1 MLPIFETVK
10 HYTIVIEP
18 TLDLRRLMFVASEHD
33 RLYMLP
39 HAIVILTLEICLRY
53 FEFQKLSWSESR
65 QMAGNSTR
73 RPKLGLTLLGIL
85 AASAAGY
92 GVWYELAGSVKPVAA
107 QDASTQAA
115 TRIPVTSFEVKKT
128 DFPVHVYGLGVV
140 SPFKT
145 VTVKSRVDGQITKVF
160 FKQGQMVKEGDP
172 LLEIDQRPYTAALE
186 QAVAKK
192 AQDEANLKNDQ
203 LNLQRFEQLMT
214 QKFET
219 EQNLDT
225 QKALVDQMTAQV
237 KGDQAA
243 IDNAQT
249 NLGYTSIKAPIS
261 GRTGFRLVDP
271 GNIVHAADTT
281 GIVTIA
287 QLQPIA
293 VVFTE
298 PEEQLQAIAKA
309 YDSGVVPV
317 EALTSDG
324 TKTLS
329 QGRLA
334 IMDNSVSQATGT
346 ISLKARF
353 DNQDNALWPGLS
365 VNTRMLIDTLKQ
377 VIVVPQDGV
386 QHGPSGLFA
395 YVIGNNGK
403 VGVRPIKVSQSGDNS
418 AVIAEGLNVG
428 DRIVV
433 AGQSRLSDGAL
444 VEEKPQA
451 AANAPTTEASATPAQ
466 ANPSQV
472 KTGSAD

>member
-1 MLPIFETVK
+1 MV
-10 HYTIVIEP
+10 
-18 TLDLRRLMFVASEHD
+18 DN
-33 RLYMLP
+33 
-39 HAIVILTLEICLRY
+39 LT
-53 FEFQKLSWSESR
+53 K
-65 QMAGNSTR
+65 
-73 RPKLGLTLLGIL
+73 RPKLGLTLFGIL
-85 AASAAGY
+85 AVGVVGY
-92 GVWYELAGSVKPVAA
+92 GVWYELVGGVKPVAA
-107 QDASTQAA
+107 SAQGASTQAA
-115 TRIPVTSFEVKKT
+115 TKIPVTSFEVKKK

-203 LNLQRFEQLMT
+203 LNLQRFQQLMV

-225 QKALVDQMTAQV
+225 QQALVDQMTAQI

-249 NLGYTSIKAPIS
+249 NLDYTSIKAPIS
-261 GRTGFRLVDP
+261 GRMGFRLVDP

-293 VVFTE
+293 VQFTE
-298 PEEQLQAIAKA
+298 PEEQVQSIAKA
-309 YDSGVVPV
+309 YEAGDVPV

-324 TKTLS
+324 TRTLS
-329 QGRLA
+329 QGKLV

-353 DNQDNALWPGLS
+353 DNKDNALWPGLS
-365 VNTRMLIDTLKQ
+365 VNTRMLIDTRKQ

-395 YVIGNNGK
+395 YVIGDNGK
-403 VGVRPIKVSQSGDNS
+403 VSVRPIKVSESGDAN
-418 AVIAEGLNVG
+418 AVVAEGLNVG
-428 DRIVV
+428 DKIVV
-433 AGQSRLSDGAL
+433 AGQSRLFDGAL
-444 VEEKPQA
+444 VDERPSA
-451 AANAPTTEASATPAQ
+451 APNPPVTSASATASQ
-466 ANPSQV
+466 A
-472 KTGSAD
+472 KTGPVD

>member
-1 MLPIFETVK
+1 M
-10 HYTIVIEP
+10 
-18 TLDLRRLMFVASEHD
+18 
-33 RLYMLP
+33 
-39 HAIVILTLEICLRY
+39 
-53 FEFQKLSWSESR
+53 
-65 QMAGNSTR
+65 ST
-73 RPKLGLTLLGIL
+73 RPKLSVALFGIL
-85 AASAAGY
+85 AIAAVAY
-92 GVWYELAGSVKPVAA
+92 GVWYELLGGVEPAAAAA
-107 QDASTQAA
+107 QSAASQAA
-115 TRIPVTSFEVKKT
+115 AKIPVSSFVVKKA
-128 DFPVHVYGLGVV
+128 DFPVRAYGLGVV

-172 LLEIDQRPYTAALE
+172 LLEIDQRPFTAALE

-192 AQDEANLKNDQ
+192 AQDEANLRNDR
-203 LNLQRFEQLMT
+203 LNLERF
-214 QKFET
+214 QKLAKQQFET
-219 EQNLDT
+219 QQNLDT
-225 QKALVDQMTAQV
+225 QQALVDQMTAQV

-293 VVFTE
+293 VQFTE
-298 PEEQLQAIAKA
+298 PEEQLQAIDKA
-309 YDSGVVPV
+309 FDAGEVPV

-324 TKTLS
+324 TRTLS
-329 QGRLA
+329 QGRLVV
-334 IMDNSVSQATGT
+334 MDNSVNQATGT

-353 DNQDNALWPGLS
+353 DNKDNALWPGLS
-365 VNTRMLIDTLKQ
+365 VTTRMLIDTRKD
-377 VIVVPQDGV
+377 VVVVPQDGV

-395 YVIGNNGK
+395 YVIGDNGK
-403 VGVRPIKVSQSGDNS
+403 VSARPIKVSQSGDAN
-418 AVIAEGLNVG
+418 AVVSEGLNVG

-433 AGQSRLSDGAL
+433 AGQSRLFDGAL
-444 VEEKPQA
+444 VEEAPA
-451 AANAPTTEASATPAQ
+451 AASIAPTTNASTEVAQ
-466 ANPSQV
+466 VKSGTTSGT

>member
-1 MLPIFETVK
+1 
-10 HYTIVIEP
+10 
-18 TLDLRRLMFVASEHD
+18 
-33 RLYMLP
+33 
-39 HAIVILTLEICLRY
+39 
-53 FEFQKLSWSESR
+53 
-65 QMAGNSTR
+65 MAGELRKRSTF
-73 RPKLGLTLLGIL
+73 KATLFGIL
-85 AASAAGY
+85 ATGAVGY
-92 GVWYELAGSVKPVAA
+92 GAWYELAGVKPVAA
-107 QDASTQAA
+107 SAQGASTQAA
-115 TRIPVTSFEVKKT
+115 TKIPVTSFEVKKT
-128 DFPVHVYGLGVV
+128 DFPVHLYGLGVV

-145 VTVKSRVDGQITKVF
+145 VTVKSRVDGQIIKVS

-203 LNLQRFEQLMT
+203 LNLQRFQQLMK
-214 QKFET
+214 QQFET
-219 EQNLDT
+219 AQNLDT
-225 QKALVDQMTAQV
+225 QQALVDQMTAQV

-298 PEEQLQAIAKA
+298 PEEQLQSIAKA
-309 YDSGVVPV
+309 YNAGDVPV

-329 QGRLA
+329 QGKLA
-334 IMDNSVSQATGT
+334 IMDNSVSQVTGT

-353 DNQDNALWPGLS
+353 DNKDNALWPGLS
-365 VNTRMLIDTLKQ
+365 VNTRMLIETLKQ

-395 YVIGNNGK
+395 YVIGDNGK
-403 VGVRPIKVSQSGDNS
+403 VAAKPIKVSENGDS
-418 AVIAEGLNVG
+418 KAVVSEGLNVG
-428 DRIVV
+428 DKIVI
-433 AGQSRLSDGAL
+433 AGQSRLFDGAT
-444 VEEKPQA
+444 VEEKPA
-451 AANAPTTEASATPAQ
+451 ASPIASASTTA
-466 ANPSQV
+466 SQP

>member
-1 MLPIFETVK
+1 M
-10 HYTIVIEP
+10 
-18 TLDLRRLMFVASEHD
+18 
-33 RLYMLP
+33 
-39 HAIVILTLEICLRY
+39 
-53 FEFQKLSWSESR
+53 
-65 QMAGNSTR
+65 TR
-73 RPKLGLTLLGIL
+73 RPKLGVALFGIL
-85 AASAAGY
+85 AIAAVAFGL
-92 GVWYELAGSVKPVAA
+92 WYELIGGVKPVEAAA
-107 QDASTQAA
+107 QSASSQAA
-115 TRIPVTSFEVKKT
+115 AKIPVTSFVVKKA
-128 DFPVHVYGLGVV
+128 DFPVHTYGLGVV

-172 LLEIDQRPYTAALE
+172 LLEIDQRPFTAALE

-203 LNLQRFEQLMT
+203 LNLERF
-214 QKFET
+214 QKLAKQQFET
-219 EQNLDT
+219 QQNLDA
-225 QKALVDQMTAQV
+225 QQALVDQMTAQV

-293 VVFTE
+293 VQYTE
-298 PEEQLQAIAKA
+298 PEEQLQAIDKA
-309 YDSGVVPV
+309 YDSGEVPV

-329 QGRLA
+329 RGRLA

-353 DNQDNALWPGLS
+353 DNKDNALWPGLS
-365 VNTRMLIDTLKQ
+365 VTTRMLIDTRKD

-386 QHGPSGLFA
+386 QHGPAGLFA
-395 YVIGNNGK
+395 YVIGANGK
-403 VGVRPIKVSQSGDNS
+403 VSAKPIKVSQSGDAN
-418 AVIAEGLNVG
+418 AVVSEGLNVG
-428 DRIVV
+428 DKIVV
-433 AGQSRLSDGAL
+433 AGQSRLFDGAL
-444 VEEKPQA
+444 VDDKPQVA
-451 AANAPTTEASATPAQ
+451 AAAPPTTTSASQIGPA
-466 ANPSQV
+466 
-472 KTGSAD
+472 D

>member
-1 MLPIFETVK
+1 
-10 HYTIVIEP
+10 
-18 TLDLRRLMFVASEHD
+18 
-33 RLYMLP
+33 
-39 HAIVILTLEICLRY
+39 
-53 FEFQKLSWSESR
+53 
-65 QMAGNSTR
+65 MAGKTR
-73 RPKLGLTLLGIL
+73 RPTLGLTLFGIL
-85 AASAAGY
+85 AIAAVGY
-92 GVWYELAGSVKPVAA
+92 GVWYELVGGVVPVAA
-107 QDASTQAA
+107 SAQSASSQAVA
-115 TRIPVTSFEVKKT
+115 KIPVTSFEVKKT
-128 DFPVHVYGLGVV
+128 DFPVHAYGLGVV

-203 LNLQRFEQLMT
+203 LNLRRYQTLALQQFQT
-214 QKFET
+214 Q
-219 EQNLDT
+219 QSLDT
-225 QKALVDQMTAQV
+225 QQALVDQMTAQV

-293 VVFTE
+293 VQFTE
-298 PEEQLQAIAKA
+298 PEEQLQSIAKA
-309 YDSGVVPV
+309 SEAGKVPV

-324 TKTLS
+324 TRTLS
-329 QGRLA
+329 QGTLA

-365 VNTRMLIDTLKQ
+365 VNTRMLIDTRKQ

-395 YVIGNNGK
+395 YVIGDNGK
-403 VGVRPIKVSQSGDNS
+403 VSVRPIKVSQSGDAN
-418 AVIAEGLNVG
+418 AVIAEGLSVG
-428 DRIVV
+428 EKIVV
-433 AGQSRLSDGAL
+433 AGQSRLFDGAL
-444 VEEKPQA
+444 VVDKPLA
-451 AANAPTTEASATPAQ
+451 APNASTTDGVATASRA
-466 ANPSQV
+466 
-472 KTGSAD
+472 G

>member
-1 MLPIFETVK
+1 
-10 HYTIVIEP
+10 
-18 TLDLRRLMFVASEHD
+18 
-33 RLYMLP
+33 
-39 HAIVILTLEICLRY
+39 
-53 FEFQKLSWSESR
+53 
-65 QMAGNSTR
+65 MAGNPRR
-73 RPKLGLTLLGIL
+73 RPTLSLTLCGII
-85 AASAAGY
+85 AVGAVSY
-92 GVWYELAGSVKPVAA
+92 GVWYELVGGVEPVAA
-107 QDASTQAA
+107 SAQSASKQSVAKV
-115 TRIPVTSFEVKKT
+115 PVTSFEVKKT

-145 VTVKSRVDGQITKVF
+145 VTVKSRVDGQITKIF

-172 LLEIDQRPYTAALE
+172 LLEIDQRPFTAALE
-186 QAVAKK
+186 QATAKK

-203 LNLQRFEQLMT
+203 LNLQRFQQLAK
-214 QKFET
+214 QQFET
-219 EQNLDT
+219 AQNLDT
-225 QKALVDQMTAQV
+225 QQALVDQMTAQV

-243 IDNAQT
+243 VDNAQT

-309 YDSGVVPV
+309 YEAGEVPV

-324 TKTLS
+324 TRTLS
-329 QGRLA
+329 QGKLA

-353 DNQDNALWPGLS
+353 ENKDNALWPGLS

-395 YVIGNNGK
+395 YVIGDNGK
-403 VGVRPIKVSQSGDNS
+403 VSVRPIKVSQSGDAN
-418 AVIAEGLNVG
+418 AVIADGLG
-428 DRIVV
+428 AGEKIVV
-433 AGQSRLSDGAL
+433 AGQSRLFDGAVVVDKSL
-444 VEEKPQA
+444 SAPNA
-451 AANAPTTEASATPAQ
+451 AATDGIATASQ
-466 ANPSQV
+466 AG

>member
-1 MLPIFETVK
+1 MLK
-10 HYTIVIEP
+10 A
-18 TLDLRRLMFVASEHD
+18 TLF
-33 RLYMLP
+33 
-39 HAIVILTLEICLRY
+39 
-53 FEFQKLSWSESR
+53 
-65 QMAGNSTR
+65 
-73 RPKLGLTLLGIL
+73 GIL
-85 AASAAGY
+85 AMGVVGY
-92 GVWYELAGSVKPVAA
+92 GAWYELAGVKPVAA
-107 QDASTQAA
+107 SAQSALTQAA
-115 TRIPVTSFEVKKT
+115 AKIPVTSFEVKKT
-128 DFPVHVYGLGVV
+128 DFPVHTYGLGVV

-172 LLEIDQRPYTAALE
+172 LLEIDQRPFTAALE

-203 LNLQRFEQLMT
+203 LNLQRFQTLAK
-214 QKFET
+214 QQFET
-219 EQNLDT
+219 AQNLDT
-225 QKALVDQMTAQV
+225 QQALVDQMTAQV

-293 VVFTE
+293 VVYTE

-309 YDSGVVPV
+309 YESGDVPV

-329 QGRLA
+329 QGKLA

-353 DNQDNALWPGLS
+353 ENKDNALWPGLS

-395 YVIGNNGK
+395 YVIGNDGK
-403 VGVRPIKVSQSGDNS
+403 VSVRPIKVSQSGDSN
-418 AVIAEGLNVG
+418 AVVAEGLNAG
-428 DRIVV
+428 DKIVV
-433 AGQSRLSDGAL
+433 AGQSRLFDGAL
-444 VEEKPQA
+444 VDAKPPA
-451 AANAPTTEASATPAQ
+451 APNAPITDASVTASQ
-466 ANPSQV
+466 A
-472 KTGSAD
+472 KIGSAD

>member
-1 MLPIFETVK
+1 
-10 HYTIVIEP
+10 
-18 TLDLRRLMFVASEHD
+18 
-33 RLYMLP
+33 
-39 HAIVILTLEICLRY
+39 
-53 FEFQKLSWSESR
+53 
-65 QMAGNSTR
+65 MAGNQTR
-73 RPKLGLTLLGIL
+73 RPTLGLTIFGLVALGVV
-85 AASAAGY
+85 GY
-92 GVWYELAGSVKPVAA
+92 GAWYEFIGSVKPVAA
-107 QDASTQAA
+107 QGAPTQAA
-115 TRIPVTSFEVKKT
+115 AKIPVTSFEVKKA

-145 VTVKSRVDGQITKVF
+145 VTVKSRVDGQITKVS

-186 QAVAKK
+186 QATAKK

-203 LNLQRFEQLMT
+203 LNLQRFQQLAK
-214 QKFET
+214 QQFET
-219 EQNLDT
+219 AQNLDT
-225 QKALVDQMTAQV
+225 QQALVDQMIAQV

-309 YDSGVVPV
+309 YEAGDVPV

-329 QGRLA
+329 QGKLA

-353 DNQDNALWPGLS
+353 ENKDNALWPGLS

-395 YVIGNNGK
+395 YVIGSNGK
-403 VGVRPIKVSQSGDNS
+403 VTARPIKVSQNGDSN
-418 AVIAEGLNVG
+418 AVISDGLNVG
-428 DRIVV
+428 DKIVV
-433 AGQSRLSDGAL
+433 AGQSRLFNGAM
-444 VEEKPQA
+444 VEEK
-451 AANAPTTEASATPAQ
+451 APSSTPMTDASVT
-466 ANPSQV
+466 PSQA

>member
-1 MLPIFETVK
+1 
-10 HYTIVIEP
+10 
-18 TLDLRRLMFVASEHD
+18 MF
-33 RLYMLP
+33 RN
-39 HAIVILTLEICLRY
+39 I
-53 FEFQKLSWSESR
+53 KK
-65 QMAGNSTR
+65 
-73 RPKLGLTLLGIL
+73 RPSIGLTTLGIL
-85 AASAAGY
+85 AVGAAGCCAWFVFAGNTRSIAASAQSNTAQT
-92 GVWYELAGSVKPVAA
+92 AA
-107 QDASTQAA
+107 A
-115 TRIPVTSFEVKKT
+115 IPVTSFEVKKT
-128 DFPVHVYGLGVV
+128 DFPVHIYGLGVV

-145 VTVKSRVDGQITKVF
+145 VTVKSRVDGQITKVS

-203 LNLQRFEQLMT
+203 LNLQRFQQLMK
-214 QKFET
+214 QQFET
-219 EQNLDT
+219 AQNLDT
-225 QKALVDQMTAQV
+225 QQALVDQMTAQV

-261 GRTGFRLVDP
+261 GRMGFRLVDP
-271 GNIVHAADTT
+271 GNIVHAADIT

-293 VVFTE
+293 VQFTE
-298 PEEQLQAIAKA
+298 PEEQLQSIAKA
-309 YDSGVVPV
+309 YEAGVVPV

-353 DNQDNALWPGLS
+353 DNKDNALWPGLS
-365 VNTRMLIDTLKQ
+365 VNTRMLIDTRKQ

-395 YVIGNNGK
+395 YVIGDNGK
-403 VGVRPIKVSQSGDNS
+403 VSVRPIKVSESGDAN
-418 AVIAEGLNVG
+418 AVVAEGLNAG
-428 DRIVV
+428 DKIVV
-433 AGQSRLSDGAL
+433 AGQSRLFDGAL
-444 VEEKPQA
+444 VDEKPPA
-451 AANAPTTEASATPAQ
+451 APNKPITDAS
-466 ANPSQV
+466 V
-472 KTGSAD
+472 

>member
-1 MLPIFETVK
+1 M
-10 HYTIVIEP
+10 
-18 TLDLRRLMFVASEHD
+18 
-33 RLYMLP
+33 
-39 HAIVILTLEICLRY
+39 
-53 FEFQKLSWSESR
+53 
-65 QMAGNSTR
+65 ST
-73 RPKLGLTLLGIL
+73 RPKLSVALFGIL
-85 AASAAGY
+85 AIAAVAY
-92 GVWYELAGSVKPVAA
+92 GVWYELLGGVKPAAAAA
-107 QDASTQAA
+107 QSAASQAA
-115 TRIPVTSFEVKKT
+115 AKIPVTSFVVKKA
-128 DFPVHVYGLGVV
+128 DFPVRAYGLGVV

-160 FKQGQMVKEGDP
+160 FRQGQMVKEGDP
-172 LLEIDQRPYTAALE
+172 LLEIDQRPFTAALE

-192 AQDEANLKNDQ
+192 AQDEANLRNDQ
-203 LNLQRFEQLMT
+203 LNLERF
-214 QKFET
+214 QKLAKQQFET
-219 EQNLDT
+219 QQNLDA
-225 QKALVDQMTAQV
+225 QQALVDQMTAQI

-293 VVFTE
+293 VQFTE
-298 PEEQLQAIAKA
+298 PEEQLQAIDKA
-309 YDSGVVPV
+309 FDAGEVPV

-324 TKTLS
+324 TRTLS
-329 QGRLA
+329 QGRLVV
-334 IMDNSVSQATGT
+334 MDNSVNQATGT

-353 DNQDNALWPGLS
+353 DNKDNALWPGLS
-365 VNTRMLIDTLKQ
+365 VTTRMLIDTRKQ

-395 YVIGNNGK
+395 YVIGDNGK
-403 VGVRPIKVSQSGDNS
+403 VSARPIKVSQSGDAN
-418 AVIAEGLNVG
+418 AVISEGLNVG

-433 AGQSRLSDGAL
+433 AGQSRLFDGAL
-444 VEEKPQA
+444 VEEAPA
-451 AANAPTTEASATPAQ
+451 AAPMADASASTAQ
-466 ANPSQV
+466 AKSETKRGT

>member
-1 MLPIFETVK
+1 
-10 HYTIVIEP
+10 
-18 TLDLRRLMFVASEHD
+18 
-33 RLYMLP
+33 
-39 HAIVILTLEICLRY
+39 
-53 FEFQKLSWSESR
+53 
-65 QMAGNSTR
+65 MAGNLTT
-73 RPKLGLTLLGIL
+73 RPKLSLTLLGIF
-85 AASAAGY
+85 AVGVVGY
-92 GVWYELAGSVKPVAA
+92 GVWYELVGGAKPVAA
-107 QDASTQAA
+107 SAQGAATQAA
-115 TRIPVTSFEVKKT
+115 ARIPVTSFEVKKT
-128 DFPVHVYGLGVV
+128 DFPVHAYGLGVV

-145 VTVKSRVDGQITKVF
+145 VTVKSRVDGQIIKVS

-172 LLEIDQRPYTAALE
+172 LVEIDQRPYTAALE

-192 AQDEANLKNDQ
+192 AQDVASLKNDQ
-203 LNLQRFEQLMT
+203 LNLERY
-214 QKFET
+214 QKLAKQQFET

-225 QKALVDQMTAQV
+225 QQALVDQLTAQV

-249 NLGYTSIKAPIS
+249 NLDYTSIKAPIS
-261 GRTGFRLVDP
+261 GRMGFRLVDP

-293 VVFTE
+293 VQFTE

-309 YDSGVVPV
+309 YEAGDVPV

-329 QGRLA
+329 QGKLA

-353 DNQDNALWPGLS
+353 DNKDNALWPGLS
-365 VNTRMLIDTLKQ
+365 VTTRMLIDTVKQ

-395 YVIGNNGK
+395 YVIGSNGK
-403 VGVRPIKVSQSGDNS
+403 VGVRPIKVSQSGDAK
-418 AVIAEGLNVG
+418 AVVSDGLNVG
-428 DRIVV
+428 DKIVV
-433 AGQSRLSDGAL
+433 AGQSRLFDGAM
-444 VEEKPQA
+444 VDEKPPA
-451 AANAPTTEASATPAQ
+451 AANAPTAEASATPA
-466 ANPSQV
+466 PG

>member
-1 MLPIFETVK
+1 M
-10 HYTIVIEP
+10 
-18 TLDLRRLMFVASEHD
+18 
-33 RLYMLP
+33 
-39 HAIVILTLEICLRY
+39 AIR
-53 FEFQKLSWSESR
+53 
-65 QMAGNSTR
+65 STR
-73 RPKLGLTLLGIL
+73 RPKLGLTLFGIL
-85 AASAAGY
+85 A
-92 GVWYELAGSVKPVAA
+92 VAA
-107 QDASTQAA
+107 LAYGLWYAFVGGVRPVEATANSASSQAA
-115 TRIPVTSFEVKKT
+115 AKIPVTSFEVRKA
-128 DFPVHVYGLGVV
+128 DFPVHTYGLGVV

-172 LLEIDQRPYTAALE
+172 LLEIDQRPFTAALE

-192 AQDEANLKNDQ
+192 AQDEASLKNDQ
-203 LNLQRFEQLMT
+203 LNLERF
-214 QKFET
+214 QKLAKQQFET
-219 EQNLDT
+219 QQNLDT
-225 QKALVDQMTAQV
+225 QQALVDQLTAQV

-293 VVFTE
+293 VQFTE
-298 PEEQLQAIAKA
+298 PEEQLQAVARA
-309 YDSGVVPV
+309 FDTGEVPV
-317 EALTSDG
+317 AALTSDG
-324 TKTLS
+324 TRTLS

-353 DNQDNALWPGLS
+353 DNKDNALWPGLS
-365 VNTRMLIDTLKQ
+365 VTTRMLIDTRKD

-395 YVIGNNGK
+395 YVIGDNGK
-403 VGVRPIKVSQSGDNS
+403 VSARPIKVAQSGDAN
-418 AVIAEGLNVG
+418 AVVSEGLNVG

-433 AGQSRLSDGAL
+433 AGQSRLFEGAL
-444 VEEKPQA
+444 VDDKP
-451 AANAPTTEASATPAQ
+451 TVDASATTTQ
-466 ANPSQV
+466 A
-472 KTGSAD
+472 KTGSVD

>member
-1 MLPIFETVK
+1 
-10 HYTIVIEP
+10 
-18 TLDLRRLMFVASEHD
+18 
-33 RLYMLP
+33 
-39 HAIVILTLEICLRY
+39 
-53 FEFQKLSWSESR
+53 
-65 QMAGNSTR
+65 MAGNLTR
-73 RPKLGLTLLGIL
+73 RPTLGLTLFGIL
-85 AASAAGY
+85 AIAAVGY
-92 GVWYELAGSVKPVAA
+92 GVWYELVGGVEPVAA
-107 QDASTQAA
+107 SAKSAATQAA
-115 TRIPVTSFEVKKT
+115 AKIPVTSFEVKKT
-128 DFPVHVYGLGVV
+128 DFPVHAYGLGVV

-203 LNLQRFEQLMT
+203 LNLKRYQQLAK
-214 QKFET
+214 QQFET

-225 QKALVDQMTAQV
+225 QGALVDQMTAQV

-249 NLGYTSIKAPIS
+249 NLDYTSIKAPIS
-261 GRTGFRLVDP
+261 GHMGFRLVDP

-293 VVFTE
+293 VQFTE
-298 PEEQLQAIAKA
+298 PEEQLQSIAKA
-309 YDSGVVPV
+309 YEAGEVPV

-329 QGRLA
+329 RGKLA

-353 DNQDNALWPGLS
+353 DNKDNALWPGLS
-365 VNTRMLIDTLKQ
+365 VNTRMLIDTRKQ

-395 YVIGNNGK
+395 YVIGDNGK
-403 VGVRPIKVSQSGDNS
+403 VSVRPIKVSESGDAN
-418 AVIAEGLNVG
+418 AVVAEGLNVG
-428 DRIVV
+428 DKIVV
-433 AGQSRLSDGAL
+433 AGQSRLFDGAMID
-444 VEEKPQA
+444 ERP
-451 AANAPTTEASATPAQ
+451 PATPNASMTD
-466 ANPSQV
+466 ASVTASQS

>member
-1 MLPIFETVK
+1 
-10 HYTIVIEP
+10 
-18 TLDLRRLMFVASEHD
+18 VA
-33 RLYMLP
+33 
-39 HAIVILTLEICLRY
+39 
-53 FEFQKLSWSESR
+53 
-65 QMAGNSTR
+65 
-73 RPKLGLTLLGIL
+73 
-85 AASAAGY
+85 Y
-92 GVWYELAGSVKPVAA
+92 GVWYELLGGVKPAAAAA
-107 QDASTQAA
+107 QGAASQAA
-115 TRIPVTSFEVKKT
+115 AKIPVTSFVVKKA
-128 DFPVHVYGLGVV
+128 DFPVRAYGLGVV

-160 FKQGQMVKEGDP
+160 FRQGQMVKEGDP
-172 LLEIDQRPYTAALE
+172 LLEIDQRPFTAALE

-192 AQDEANLKNDQ
+192 AQDEANLRNDQ
-203 LNLQRFEQLMT
+203 LNLERF
-214 QKFET
+214 QKLAKQQFET
-219 EQNLDT
+219 QQNLDA
-225 QKALVDQMTAQV
+225 QQALVDQMTAQI

-293 VVFTE
+293 VQFTE
-298 PEEQLQAIAKA
+298 PEEQLQAIDKA
-309 YDSGVVPV
+309 FDAGEVPV

-324 TKTLS
+324 TRTLS
-329 QGRLA
+329 QGRLVV
-334 IMDNSVSQATGT
+334 MDNSVNQATGT

-353 DNQDNALWPGLS
+353 DNKDNALWPGLS
-365 VNTRMLIDTLKQ
+365 VTTRMLIDTRKQ

-395 YVIGNNGK
+395 YVIGDNGK
-403 VGVRPIKVSQSGDNS
+403 VSARPIKVSQSGDAN
-418 AVIAEGLNVG
+418 AVISDGLNVG

-433 AGQSRLSDGAL
+433 AGQSRLFDGAP
-444 VEEKPQA
+444 VEEAPA
-451 AANAPTTEASATPAQ
+451 AAPMADASATAAQ
-466 ANPSQV
+466 AKTETKRGT

>member
-1 MLPIFETVK
+1 L
-10 HYTIVIEP
+10 
-18 TLDLRRLMFVASEHD
+18 
-33 RLYMLP
+33 
-39 HAIVILTLEICLRY
+39 
-53 FEFQKLSWSESR
+53 
-65 QMAGNSTR
+65 STR
-73 RPKLGLTLLGIL
+73 PKFSVALFGIL
-85 AASAAGY
+85 AIAAVAY
-92 GVWYELAGSVKPVAA
+92 GAWYELLGGVKPAAAAA
-107 QDASTQAA
+107 QSAASQAA
-115 TRIPVTSFEVKKT
+115 AKIPVTSFVVKKA
-128 DFPVHVYGLGVV
+128 DFPVRAYGLGVV

-172 LLEIDQRPYTAALE
+172 LLEIDQRPFTAALE

-192 AQDEANLKNDQ
+192 AQDEANLRNDR
-203 LNLQRFEQLMT
+203 LNLERF
-214 QKFET
+214 QKLAKQQFET
-219 EQNLDT
+219 QQNLDT
-225 QKALVDQMTAQV
+225 QQALVDQMIAQV

-293 VVFTE
+293 VQFTE
-298 PEEQLQAIAKA
+298 PEEQLQAIDKA
-309 YDSGVVPV
+309 FDTGEVPV

-324 TKTLS
+324 TRTLS
-329 QGRLA
+329 QGRLVV
-334 IMDNSVSQATGT
+334 MDNSVNQATGT

-353 DNQDNALWPGLS
+353 DNKDNALWPGLS
-365 VNTRMLIDTLKQ
+365 VTTRMLIDTRKD

-395 YVIGNNGK
+395 YVMGDNGK
-403 VGVRPIKVSQSGDNS
+403 VSARPIKVSQSGDAN
-418 AVIAEGLNVG
+418 AVVSEGLNVG

-433 AGQSRLSDGAL
+433 AGQSRLFDGAL
-444 VEEKPQA
+444 VEEAPA
-451 AANAPTTEASATPAQ
+451 AAPMADASATATPAT
-466 ANPSQV
+466 SGTKSGT

>member
-1 MLPIFETVK
+1 M
-10 HYTIVIEP
+10 
-18 TLDLRRLMFVASEHD
+18 
-33 RLYMLP
+33 
-39 HAIVILTLEICLRY
+39 
-53 FEFQKLSWSESR
+53 
-65 QMAGNSTR
+65 ST
-73 RPKLGLTLLGIL
+73 RPKLGVALFGIL
-85 AASAAGY
+85 AIAAVAY
-92 GVWYELAGSVKPVAA
+92 GVWYELLGGVKPAAAAA
-107 QDASTQAA
+107 QSAASQAA
-115 TRIPVTSFEVKKT
+115 AKIPVTSFVVKKA
-128 DFPVHVYGLGVV
+128 DFPVRAYGLGVV

-172 LLEIDQRPYTAALE
+172 LLEIDQRPFTAALE

-192 AQDEANLKNDQ
+192 AQDEANLRNDR
-203 LNLQRFEQLMT
+203 LNLERF
-214 QKFET
+214 QKLAKQQFET
-219 EQNLDT
+219 QQNLDT
-225 QKALVDQMTAQV
+225 QQALVDQMTAQV

-293 VVFTE
+293 VQFTE
-298 PEEQLQAIAKA
+298 PEEQLQAIDKA
-309 YDSGVVPV
+309 FDAGDVPV

-324 TKTLS
+324 TRTLS
-329 QGRLA
+329 QGRLVV
-334 IMDNSVSQATGT
+334 MDNSVNQATGT

-353 DNQDNALWPGLS
+353 DNKDNALWPGLS
-365 VNTRMLIDTLKQ
+365 VTTRMLIDTRKD
-377 VIVVPQDGV
+377 VVVVPQDGV

-395 YVIGNNGK
+395 YVIGDNGK
-403 VGVRPIKVSQSGDNS
+403 VSARPIKVSQSGDAN
-418 AVIAEGLNVG
+418 AVVSEGLNVG

-433 AGQSRLSDGAL
+433 AGQSRLFDGAL
-444 VEEKPQA
+444 VEEAPA
-451 AANAPTTEASATPAQ
+451 AASIAPTTNASTEVAQ
-466 ANPSQV
+466 VKSGT

>member
-1 MLPIFETVK
+1 
-10 HYTIVIEP
+10 
-18 TLDLRRLMFVASEHD
+18 
-33 RLYMLP
+33 
-39 HAIVILTLEICLRY
+39 
-53 FEFQKLSWSESR
+53 
-65 QMAGNSTR
+65 MAGNLTR
-73 RPKLGLTLLGIL
+73 RPKLGLTLFGIL
-85 AASAAGY
+85 AVGVVGY
-92 GVWYELAGSVKPVAA
+92 GVWYELVGGVKPVAA
-107 QDASTQAA
+107 SAQGASTQAA
-115 TRIPVTSFEVKKT
+115 TKIPVTSFEVKKK

-203 LNLQRFEQLMT
+203 LNLQRFQQLMV

-225 QKALVDQMTAQV
+225 QQALVDQMTAQI

-249 NLGYTSIKAPIS
+249 NLDYTSIKAPIS
-261 GRTGFRLVDP
+261 GRMGFRLVDP

-293 VVFTE
+293 VQFTE
-298 PEEQLQAIAKA
+298 PEEQVQSIAKA
-309 YDSGVVPV
+309 YEAGDVPV

-324 TKTLS
+324 TRTLS
-329 QGRLA
+329 QGKLV

-353 DNQDNALWPGLS
+353 DNKDNALWPGLS
-365 VNTRMLIDTLKQ
+365 VNTRMLIDTRKQ

-395 YVIGNNGK
+395 YVIGDNGK
-403 VGVRPIKVSQSGDNS
+403 VSVRPIKVSESGDAN
-418 AVIAEGLNVG
+418 AVVAEGLNVG
-428 DRIVV
+428 DKIVV
-433 AGQSRLSDGAL
+433 AGQSRLFDGAL
-444 VEEKPQA
+444 VDERPSA
-451 AANAPTTEASATPAQ
+451 APNPPVTSASATASQ
-466 ANPSQV
+466 A
-472 KTGSAD
+472 KTGPVD

>member
-1 MLPIFETVK
+1 
-10 HYTIVIEP
+10 
-18 TLDLRRLMFVASEHD
+18 
-33 RLYMLP
+33 
-39 HAIVILTLEICLRY
+39 
-53 FEFQKLSWSESR
+53 
-65 QMAGNSTR
+65 MAGNLTR
-73 RPKLGLTLLGIL
+73 RPTLGLTLFGIL
-85 AASAAGY
+85 AIAAMGY
-92 GVWYELAGSVKPVAA
+92 GVWYEFVGGAKPVAA
-107 QDASTQAA
+107 SAQSAATQAA
-115 TRIPVTSFEVKKT
+115 ARIPVTSFEVKKT
-128 DFPVHVYGLGVV
+128 DFPVHAYGLGVV
-140 SPFKT
+140 SPFRT
-145 VTVKSRVDGQITKVF
+145 VTVKSRVDGQIIKIF

-172 LLEIDQRPYTAALE
+172 LVEIDQRPYTAALE

-203 LNLQRFEQLMT
+203 LNLERF
-214 QKFET
+214 QKLAKQEFET

-225 QKALVDQMTAQV
+225 QQALVDQMTAQV

-249 NLGYTSIKAPIS
+249 NLDYTSIKAPIS
-261 GRTGFRLVDP
+261 GRMGFRLVDP

-293 VVFTE
+293 VQFTE
-298 PEEQLQAIAKA
+298 PEEQLQSIAKA
-309 YDSGVVPV
+309 YEAGEVPV

-353 DNQDNALWPGLS
+353 DNKDNALWPGLS
-365 VNTRMLIDTLKQ
+365 VTTRMLIDTVKQ

-395 YVIGNNGK
+395 YVIGGNGK
-403 VGVRPIKVSQSGDNS
+403 VGVRPIKVSQSGDAK
-418 AVIAEGLNVG
+418 AVVSDGLNVG
-428 DRIVV
+428 DKIVV
-433 AGQSRLSDGAL
+433 AGQSRLFDGAM
-444 VEEKPQA
+444 VDEKPPA
-451 AANAPTTEASATPAQ
+451 ASTAEASATPAQ
-466 ANPSQV
+466 G

>member
-1 MLPIFETVK
+1 MLK
-10 HYTIVIEP
+10 A
-18 TLDLRRLMFVASEHD
+18 TLF
-33 RLYMLP
+33 
-39 HAIVILTLEICLRY
+39 
-53 FEFQKLSWSESR
+53 
-65 QMAGNSTR
+65 
-73 RPKLGLTLLGIL
+73 GIL
-85 AASAAGY
+85 AMGVVGY
-92 GVWYELAGSVKPVAA
+92 GAWYELAGVKPVAA
-107 QDASTQAA
+107 SAQSALTQAA
-115 TRIPVTSFEVKKT
+115 AKIPVTSFEVKKT
-128 DFPVHVYGLGVV
+128 DFPVHTYGLGVV

-172 LLEIDQRPYTAALE
+172 LLEIDQRPFTAALE

-203 LNLQRFEQLMT
+203 LNLQRFQTLAK
-214 QKFET
+214 QQFET
-219 EQNLDT
+219 AQNLDT
-225 QKALVDQMTAQV
+225 QQALVDQMTAQV

-293 VVFTE
+293 VVYTE

-309 YDSGVVPV
+309 YESGDVPV

-329 QGRLA
+329 QGKLA

-353 DNQDNALWPGLS
+353 ENKDNALWPGLS

-395 YVIGNNGK
+395 YVIGNDGK
-403 VGVRPIKVSQSGDNS
+403 VSVRPIKVSQSGDSN
-418 AVIAEGLNVG
+418 AVVAEGLNAG
-428 DRIVV
+428 DKIVV
-433 AGQSRLSDGAL
+433 AGQSRLFDGAL
-444 VEEKPQA
+444 VDAKPPA
-451 AANAPTTEASATPAQ
+451 APNAPITDASVTASQ
-466 ANPSQV
+466 A

>member
-1 MLPIFETVK
+1 
-10 HYTIVIEP
+10 
-18 TLDLRRLMFVASEHD
+18 
-33 RLYMLP
+33 
-39 HAIVILTLEICLRY
+39 
-53 FEFQKLSWSESR
+53 
-65 QMAGNSTR
+65 MAGNSTR
-73 RPKLGLTLLGIL
+73 RPTLSLTLFGIL
-85 AASAAGY
+85 AIAAVGY
-92 GVWYELAGSVKPVAA
+92 GAWYELVGGVEPVAA
-107 QDASTQAA
+107 SAQSASSQAA
-115 TRIPVTSFEVKKT
+115 AAKIPVTSFEVKKT
-128 DFPVHVYGLGVV
+128 DFPVHAYGLGVV

-203 LNLQRFEQLMT
+203 LNLQRYQQLAV

-219 EQNLDT
+219 QQNLDT
-225 QKALVDQMTAQV
+225 QQALVDQMTAQV

-293 VVFTE
+293 VQFTE
-298 PEEQLQAIAKA
+298 PEEQLQSIAKA
-309 YDSGVVPV
+309 YEAGVVPV

-324 TKTLS
+324 TRTLS

-353 DNQDNALWPGLS
+353 DNKDNALWPGLS
-365 VNTRMLIDTLKQ
+365 VNTRMLIDTRKQ

-395 YVIGNNGK
+395 YVIGDNGK
-403 VGVRPIKVSQSGDNS
+403 VQVRPIKISESGDAN
-418 AVIAEGLNVG
+418 AVVAEGLSVG
-428 DRIVV
+428 DKIVV
-433 AGQSRLSDGAL
+433 AGQSRLFDGAL
-444 VEEKPQA
+444 VDEKPA
-451 AANAPTTEASATPAQ
+451 APNIPMTAASATASQ
-466 ANPSQV
+466 A

>member
-1 MLPIFETVK
+1 
-10 HYTIVIEP
+10 
-18 TLDLRRLMFVASEHD
+18 
-33 RLYMLP
+33 
-39 HAIVILTLEICLRY
+39 
-53 FEFQKLSWSESR
+53 
-65 QMAGNSTR
+65 MAGNLTK
-73 RPKLGLTLLGIL
+73 RPKLGLTLFGIF
-85 AASAAGY
+85 AVGVVGY
-92 GVWYELAGSVKPVAA
+92 GVWYELIGGAKPVAA
-107 QDASTQAA
+107 SAQGAATQAA
-115 TRIPVTSFEVKKT
+115 ARIPVTSFEVKKT
-128 DFPVHVYGLGVV
+128 DFPVHAYGLGVV

-145 VTVKSRVDGQITKVF
+145 VTVKSRVDGQIIKVS

-172 LLEIDQRPYTAALE
+172 LVEIDQRPYTAALE

-192 AQDEANLKNDQ
+192 AQDVASLKNDQ
-203 LNLQRFEQLMT
+203 LNLERY
-214 QKFET
+214 QKLAKQQFET

-225 QKALVDQMTAQV
+225 QQALVDQLTAQV

-249 NLGYTSIKAPIS
+249 NLDYTSIKAPIS
-261 GRTGFRLVDP
+261 GRMGFRLVDP

-293 VVFTE
+293 VQFTE

-309 YDSGVVPV
+309 YEAGDVPV

-329 QGRLA
+329 QGKLA

-353 DNQDNALWPGLS
+353 DNKDNALWPGLS
-365 VNTRMLIDTLKQ
+365 VTTRMLIDTVKQ
-377 VIVVPQDGV
+377 VIVVPQNGV

-395 YVIGNNGK
+395 YVIGSDGK
-403 VGVRPIKVSQSGDNS
+403 VSAKPIKVSQSGDAK
-418 AVIAEGLNVG
+418 AVVSDGLNVG
-428 DRIVV
+428 DKIVI
-433 AGQSRLSDGAL
+433 AGQSRLFDGAM
-444 VEEKPQA
+444 VDEKPPV
-451 AANAPTTEASATPAQ
+451 AANASTAEASATPAQ
-466 ANPSQV
+466 G

>member
-1 MLPIFETVK
+1 
-10 HYTIVIEP
+10 
-18 TLDLRRLMFVASEHD
+18 
-33 RLYMLP
+33 
-39 HAIVILTLEICLRY
+39 
-53 FEFQKLSWSESR
+53 
-65 QMAGNSTR
+65 MAGNLTR
-73 RPKLGLTLLGIL
+73 RPTLRLALFGVL
-85 AASAAGY
+85 ALSLVGCGVWYFVRSVEPVAASAQNAPRQA
-92 GVWYELAGSVKPVAA
+92 VVK
-107 QDASTQAA
+107 
-115 TRIPVTSFEVKKT
+115 IPVSSFEVKKT
-128 DFPVHVYGLGVV
+128 DFPVYVYGLGVV

-203 LNLQRFEQLMT
+203 LNLQRYQTLAK
-214 QKFET
+214 QQFET
-219 EQNLDT
+219 AQNLDT
-225 QKALVDQMTAQV
+225 QQALVDQMIAQV

-293 VVFTE
+293 VQFTE
-298 PEEQLQAIAKA
+298 PEEQLQSIAKA
-309 YDSGVVPV
+309 YEAGEVPV

-324 TKTLS
+324 ARTLS

-353 DNQDNALWPGLS
+353 DNKDNALWPGLS
-365 VNTRMLIDTLKQ
+365 VNTRMLIDTRKQ
-377 VIVVPQDGV
+377 VIVVPQNGV

-395 YVIGNNGK
+395 YVIGADGK
-403 VGVRPIKVSQSGDNS
+403 VSVRPIKVSESGDAN
-418 AVIAEGLNVG
+418 AVVAEGLGVG
-428 DRIVV
+428 DKIVV
-433 AGQSRLSDGAL
+433 AGQSRLFDGAP
-444 VEEKPQA
+444 VDDNSPATSNASMTDASVTASQA
-451 AANAPTTEASATPAQ
+451 
-466 ANPSQV
+466 
-472 KTGSAD
+472 KTRSTD